1 VTLVESNGATIR
13 VDGTAVIG
21 HLHISQI
28 SHERIP
34 SIDTL
39 LREGDS
45 LKAVV
50 LKVDKEKRL
59 SLSTKALEPTPGDML
74 KDKQLVFDKAE
85 ETAEAWMQERTRMD
99 AQKAAEQEA
108 ARAEQLARMNALA
121 IKVRWRA
128 CIL

>member
-1 VTLVESNGATIR
+1 VVLGSVTGVEPLGASIR
-13 VDGTAVIG
+13 VDGTATIG

-39 LREGDS
+39 LREGDR

-50 LKVDKEKRL
+50 LKVDTKRGHL
-59 SLSTKALEPTPGDML
+59 RLSTKALEKCPGDML

-99 AQKAAEQEA
+99 AQKAA
-108 ARAEQLARMNALA
+108 RAERMAAMDL
-121 IKVRWRA
+121 KVRWCA
-128 CIL
+128 CVR